1 METAVGIGESADR
14 LKYKLSDFI
23 RKVDRLKHINKN

>member
-1 METAVGIGESADR
+1 MEIAAGIGESANR

-23 RKVDRLKHINKN
+23 IKVDRLKHINKN